1 MESTSLRDRITEAIR
16 YWEPRRLLYNG
27 VLMLIVLVYFALGYP
42 AAKQDLKLDE
52 MLVIFLL
59 AVLANVAY
67 CAAYVADV
75 FAQWSSFRERW
86 RRYRWVLFSIGLI
99 FAGIITRFFAIGFFS
114 IHGNDNVSLLPR
126 DS

>member
-1 MESTSLRDRITEAIR
+1 MEPTSLRDHITEAIR

-42 AAKQDLKLDE
+42 ASKRDLKLDE

-67 CAAYVADV
+67 CAVYVADV
-75 FAQWSSFRERW
+75 FAQWSGFRELW
-86 RRYRWVLFSIGLI
+86 RQYRWVLFSIGLI

-114 IHGNDNVSLLPR
+114 VSR
-126 DS
+126 H